1 MICHITSTTMYV
13 HVCLNVKVRKICLK
27 STGNMTHEFPLK
39 GFDCAILIWPLF
51 LLDIFKSL
59 RQNLHFTK
67 FSLPPWE
74 GEKQGG
80 CFIGRAVLL
89 ETIRYLEGIRL
100 QFEEYIPVGF
110 LSDQIASL

>member
-1 MICHITSTTMYV
+1 MGISLIAGK
-13 HVCLNVKVRKICLK
+13 LPKKVFL
-27 STGNMTHEFPLK
+27 THPNEFPLK
-39 GFDCAILIWPLF
+39 GFDCAILIRPLF
-51 LLDIFKSL
+51 LLDIFKGL

-89 ETIRYLEGIRL
+89 ETI
-100 QFEEYIPVGF
+100 Q
-110 LSDQIASL
+110 